1 MTGSRY
7 VPHAKN
13 FSHSVLFGR
22 LLRRSAIL
30 IAAPALA
37 LAVHAQNSGGQTSTS
52 TSGVSVTTTSSTGD
66 SKTVLAAPSNVD
78 AGKSAHL
85 KATNGP
91 APEDVN
97 RKALE
102 ENAGKDAGK
111 ILVRTTPSHARI
123 YINGAFVGYTPQ
135 LFVVPPGKYKVE
147 LRGARDNHA
156 ERTVGLLPNGTEEV
170 SMDLAVRYPS
180 KVVSPSN

>member
-1 MTGSRY
+1 MTGSRH
-7 VPHAKN
+7 VPPAKN
-13 FSHSVLFGR
+13 FSHTVLFGR
-22 LLRRSAIL
+22 LVRRSAIL
-30 IAAPALA
+30 LAAPVLA
-37 LAVHAQNSGGQTSTS
+37 LAVHAQSSTS
-52 TSGVSVTTTSSTGD
+52 TGGASVTTTTSTGD
-66 SKTVLAAPSNVD
+66 TKTVLAAPSTVD
-78 AGKSAHL
+78 ASKSPHL

-170 SMDLAVRYPS
+170 SMDLAARYPS